1 MLQNGVDWLMLF
13 LKWRVPIRRENFVI
27 DTINMITD
35 NNVIVSYNY
44 GLLLTRVGESKA
56 RLIQEQSAM
65 ILVRAGSCIA
75 QIIKRREQGS

>member
-1 MLQNGVDWLMLF
+1 MLQNGVDWLILF
-13 LKWRVPIRRENFVI
+13 LKWRVPITRENFVI

-56 RLIQEQSAM
+56 RLIQEQNAM
-65 ILVRAGSCIA
+65 ILVRAGAWIA
-75 QIIKRREQGS
+75 QIVKRREQGS